1 MNNKKPKQ
9 NKQTTTTTTTKMNQK
24 EEKGLKMR
32 RKPNRSMN
40 SQNSD
45 KWRREPNTQFI
56 NYIKSRS

>member
-1 MNNKKPKQ
+1 
-9 NKQTTTTTTTKMNQK
+9 MNQK